1 MVWLFYKALFCL
13 VCLSCWSGLPA
24 VQAFVAPTTT
34 AYRTTTTTTTFPPR
48 RRRVFGLVAQVSS
61 SPSTTT
67 TLDFEFA
74 LLFDCDG
81 VILETEEL
89 HRLAYNAAFAEFQLA
104 VDGIPVEWSVR
115 TASKSHTYT
124 HTHRGR
130 GHEDCQEK
138 KGQPCIWHGDGTTI
152 DV

>member
-24 VQAFVAPTTT
+24 VHAFVAPTTT

-104 VDGIPVEWSVR
+104 VDGTPVEWSVR
-115 TASKSHTYT
+115 TASKSHTCT
-124 HTHRGR
+124 HTEE
-130 GHEDCQEK
+130 EDMRIVK
-138 KGQPCIWHGDGTTI
+138 KKRATLHLARRWDNN
-152 DV
+152 